1 MILPARTAVAQLV
14 LKGLR
19 AEAGGEVVPE
29 AVYDFVLIA
38 SFIVGVPLAFIW
50 TVYQKKAMMV
60 QALAEAAV
68 TIADEQSAAARK
80 RAIRLLQLGL
90 TSNDDMRLLAQYFSK
105 LDAMVN

>member
-1 MILPARTAVAQLV
+1 M

-29 AVYDFVLIA
+29 WAYDWILVA
-38 SFIVGVPLAFIW
+38 SFVFGVPMAFVW
-50 TVYQKKAMMV
+50 AVSRKKDMME
-60 QALAEAAV
+60 QALREAAV

-90 TSNDDMRLLAQYFSK
+90 TTNDDMRLLASYFTK
-105 LDAMVN
+105 LDAMVNKMT